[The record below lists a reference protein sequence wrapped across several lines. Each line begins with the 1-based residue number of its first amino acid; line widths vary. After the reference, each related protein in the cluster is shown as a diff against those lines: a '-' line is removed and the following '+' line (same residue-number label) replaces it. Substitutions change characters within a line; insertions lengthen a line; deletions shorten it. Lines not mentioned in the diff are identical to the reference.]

1 MSLLSHSVVVGLLVS
16 LVSFAAH
23 PLPSDNSAYPPP
35 KLTELRVVSK
45 SSLGGQIG
53 SKVIAS
59 CLIRSDGGTC
69 TITRGKTASREVQL
83 SFGMSWAS
91 ATAQLG
97 IGSGRTVST
106 TVSCSSPA
114 LSAGTSWKA
123 RPVGTIYYYKIR
135 KRIIQA
141 GHVMSTDLS
150 SQLTAFN
157 PSASKIA
164 CGLH

>member
-1 MSLLSHSVVVGLLVS
+1 MSLLSSSVVVGLLVS
-16 LVSFAAH
+16 LVSFAGH
-23 PLPSDNSAYPPP
+23 PVPSDVSAYPPP

-53 SKVIAS
+53 SKVLAS

-83 SFGMSWAS
+83 SFGMSWGS
-91 ATAQLG
+91 ATSQLG
-97 IGSGRTVST
+97 IGSGRSVTT

-114 LSAGTSWKA
+114 LKAGTSWKA
-123 RPVGTIYYYKIR
+123 RPVGTVYYYKIR

-141 GHVMSTDLS
+141 GHVISTQLS
-150 SQLTAFN
+150 PRLKAFN

>member
-1 MSLLSHSVVVGLLVS
+1 MSLLSHTAVVGLLVS

-23 PLPSDNSAYPPP
+23 PLPGDASAYPPP

-97 IGSGRTVST
+97 IGSGRTITT
-106 TVSCSSPA
+106 TVSCSSPS

-123 RPVGTIYYYKIR
+123 RPIGTIYYYKIR
-135 KRIIQA
+135 KRLIQA
-141 GHVMSTDLS
+141 GHVLSTTMSSPLK
-150 SQLTAFN
+150 AFN

>member
-1 MSLLSHSVVVGLLVS
+1 MSLLSHTAVVGLLVS

-23 PLPSDNSAYPPP
+23 PLPGDASAYPPP
-35 KLTELRVVSK
+35 KLTELTVVSK

-53 SKVIAS
+53 SKVLAS
-59 CLIRSDGGTC
+59 CLIRSTGGTC

-83 SFGMSWAS
+83 SLGMSWAS

-97 IGSGRTVST
+97 IGSGRTVTT

-114 LSAGTSWKA
+114 LEAGTSWKA

-135 KRIIQA
+135 KRLIQA
-141 GHVMSTDLS
+141 GHVLSTTMSSPLK
-150 SQLTAFN
+150 AFN